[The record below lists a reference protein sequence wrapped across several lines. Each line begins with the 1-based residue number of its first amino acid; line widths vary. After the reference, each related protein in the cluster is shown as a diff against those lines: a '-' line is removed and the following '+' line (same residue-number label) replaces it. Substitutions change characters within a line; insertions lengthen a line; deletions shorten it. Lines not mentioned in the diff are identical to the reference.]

1 MKFSIIIPAYNV
13 APYIA
18 RCLDSVIADD
28 YPDKEIIIVDDGSKD
43 DLSAVVN
50 PYTQK
55 YSWIKFYKQENS
67 GQSVAR
73 NFALRQATGDY
84 IVFVDADDFWVEA
97 PLKKFAECF
106 SEFNVDIIRTS
117 YICTAGI
124 IPPRQEEK
132 SNWIS
137 KKDPGLFYKRL
148 SSEDFFEKI
157 RKNRCFDVV
166 PVAGAFKKEFL
177 IKNKIEFR
185 EHLKFEDHEFN
196 MRCYLF
202 GATFCML
209 PIRHYAYF
217 MREGSTTKS
226 PTIDSIV
233 DIAFNARV
241 MKKSIEN
248 EKERLGKFTSEL
260 GKTVSI
266 MTYHGIFFWT
276 QLSFLKAMSIRG
288 IFTKD
293 LLSYSKRHPWGLNKK
308 IDFALK
314 IFSLSPILTWAIF
327 NVRGVTHLLK
337 KKNA

>member
-13 APYIA
+13 APYIE

-43 DLSAVVN
+43 DLAEKVS
-50 PYTQK
+50 PYTKK
-55 YSWIKFYKQENS
+55 YSWIRIIHRDNGGLS
-67 GQSVAR
+67 AAR
-73 NFALRQATGDY
+73 NTGLKNASGDY
-84 IVFVDADDFWVEA
+84 IVFLDSDDFWVES
-97 PLKKFAECF
+97 PLKKFADCF
-106 SEFNVDIIRTS
+106 SEYNVDVIRTS
-117 YICTAGI
+117 YICTDGI
-124 IPPRQEEK
+124 RAPLQEEK
-132 SNWIS
+132 SNCVS
-137 KKDPGLFYKRL
+137 EKESDLFYKKFY
-148 SSEDFFEKI
+148 SEDFFQKI
-157 RKNRCFDVV
+157 RENRCFDVV
-166 PVAGAFKKEFL
+166 AWAGAFKKEFL
-177 IKNKIEFR
+177 IKNKIGFR
-185 EHLKFEDHEFN
+185 EQVKFEDHEFN

-217 MREGSTTKS
+217 MREDSITKS
-226 PTIDSIV
+226 PSIESIV

-293 LLSYSKRHPWGLNKK
+293 LLSYSKRHPWELNKK
-308 IDFALK
+308 IDLALK
-314 IFSLSPILTWAIF
+314 IFSLSPILTWTIF
-327 NVRGVTHLLK
+327 NVRGVIHLFK